1 MAGDCVKLAL
11 RVVLLVSVGLSPIPA
26 HCPPGW
32 LYYKDSGCFL
42 ISPDPS
48 TMFESRSACR
58 AAGADLVVIR
68 DRDKHEFLSTRVYCS
83 DCSYWIGLFSPSGDP
98 QLFWV
103 DGSQFAEDEPSFFT
117 DMDEQHYCVVMEQR
131 AGLVW
136 KKEACDALQGYVCE
150 MPNTGYHCPEGWD
163 PWHGSCYL
171 LQTSTPLPWTGALD
185 MCRAYR
191 GADLLYLNSTE
202 EKAWLGSKVSDSFW
216 TGLND
221 IETESRFFWTAGNS
235 LHPSLAADFHEDRV
249 SGGPRDCVSLDTLTG
264 ILTDTDCRLHRPYIC
279 KRNESAEWF
288 EEVSGQGL
296 EGAVVDAF
304 VNTEELAQAEERC
317 LGDRQACT
325 AILLQD
331 SRYYLLPPSV
341 RTVHNPSTTVYF
353 RTECSAGYSGAQ
365 CSVFTEPVQCDCKPG
380 FITTAQKACGVP
392 VSLCDSSAGCLP
404 ACPGTMPLCPTAPRM
419 RTGCLTS
426 WCPIWKGVEAPGGRG
441 HQLCLHHRDFQVGKT
456 IVSSIVEAVYT
467 SCKMLCVV
475 TPHYLH
481 SEWCSMEVHVRAAA
495 FSSSPSLETH
505 NEQSPTTLYSPA
517 NCLEF

>member
-98 QLFWV
+98 QLVWV

-117 DMDEQHYCVVMEQR
+117 DVDEQHYCVVMEQR

-317 LGDRQACT
+317 LGDRQACA

-353 RTECSAGYSGAQ
+353 RTGCVLRFQSALRATVGR
-365 CSVFTEPVQCDCKPG
+365 
-380 FITTAQKACGVP
+380 
-392 VSLCDSSAGCLP
+392 SARC
-404 ACPGTMPLCPTAPRM
+404 
-419 RTGCLTS
+419 
-426 WCPIWKGVEAPGGRG
+426 
-441 HQLCLHHRDFQVGKT
+441 
-456 IVSSIVEAVYT
+456 
-467 SCKMLCVV
+467 
-475 TPHYLH
+475 
-481 SEWCSMEVHVRAAA
+481 
-495 FSSSPSLETH
+495 SPSLFSATVSRGS
-505 NEQSPTTLYSPA
+505 SPPLRKRVESLCRYVTPQLVVCLRAQGAANLICAEEGPDSKRTLQMNLSVTQERA
-517 NCLEF
+517 NSVRGWRL